1 MNRKATI
8 FLYDWPAGTL
18 AETDEGYSF
27 SYDSAYLTRLDA
39 ELISLTLNGRKNRL
53 KPDDWLEFA
62 QTLGL
67 TDTQRN
73 SIYRRFQSRFDKA
86 ITLIE
91 SSFLQEKACLSYI
104 ELMQERQA
112 RIG

>member
-39 ELISLTLNGRKNRL
+39 EPVSLTLNGRKI
-53 KPDDWLEFA
+53 A
-62 QTLGL
+62 
-67 TDTQRN
+67 
-73 SIYRRFQSRFDKA
+73 
-86 ITLIE
+86 
-91 SSFLQEKACLSYI
+91 
-104 ELMQERQA
+104 
-112 RIG
+112 